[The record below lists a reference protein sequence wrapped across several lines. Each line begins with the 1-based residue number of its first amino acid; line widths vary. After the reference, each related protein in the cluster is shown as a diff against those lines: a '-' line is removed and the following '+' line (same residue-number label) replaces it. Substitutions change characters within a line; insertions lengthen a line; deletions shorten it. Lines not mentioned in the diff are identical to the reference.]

1 MRCDPSPHRDSL
13 VEISQFE
20 NQEHYRRNR
29 EEHRRADTRV
39 GPRAPASDWA
49 FWRMEDY
56 SLLHMMNFQYD
67 GNIIPR
73 QPARFVA
80 TD

>member
-1 MRCDPSPHRDSL
+1 

-29 EEHRRADTRV
+29 EEHHRADIRV
-39 GPRAPASDWA
+39 RPRDTSIGLGILAH
-49 FWRMEDY
+49 EDY
-56 SLLHMMNFQYD
+56 SLLQMMNFQYD
-67 GNIIPR
+67 DNIIPR